1 MEVSIEHTTPKG
13 LIDYVV
19 RFTHLTRP
27 MRTIVYRAPNEGAA
41 VELAVE
47 LLQQSAMSDWM
58 LLDVVTMEES
68 IARRG
73 GIR

>member
-47 LLQQSAMSDWM
+47 LL
-58 LLDVVTMEES
+58 
-68 IARRG
+68 
-73 GIR
+73 

>member
-1 MEVSIEHTTPKG
+1 MEVTIDHVTPKG

-19 RFTHLTRP
+19 RYTHLTRP
-27 MRTIVYRAPNEGAA
+27 MRTIVYRAPDEAA
-41 VELAVE
+41 ALTLAVE
-47 LLQQSAMSDWM
+47 MLQQSAMVDWM
-58 LLDVVTMEES
+58 LLDVVTMDES